1 MKKFWYW
8 LYLVVGIIALIDF
21 ITVINKN
28 TPDNGYDILGMEVSR
43 TVYLIFKITI
53 AILLISGGLRG
64 TFRNK
69 IGKVDST
76 Q

>member
-64 TFRNK
+64 IFGNRKNQT
-69 IGKVDST
+69 DLT